1 MRLAVCVVVHDK
13 DGNVCQVARKFRPTD
28 WNLPGGKVEENE
40 TLEDAAERELWE
52 ETGLKAPLGDV
63 SFLRVFVDTIE
74 DFVVVCF
81 VAHTI
86 VGEIQAG
93 EGEAPVRWGK
103 WEDLLDEKSVFHH
116 YNRKLHAE
124 LKKQG
129 FVR

>member
-1 MRLAVCVVVHDK
+1 MRLAVCVVVQDK
-13 DGNVCQVARKFRPTD
+13 DGKLVQVARKYRPTD
-28 WNLPGGKVEENE
+28 WNLPGGKVEDNE
-40 TLEDAAERELWE
+40 TLEEAAMRELEE

-63 SFLRVFVDTIE
+63 SFLRVFVDMIE

-86 VGEIQAG
+86 VGTIQQA
-93 EGEAPVRWGK
+93 EGEAPVRWGT
-103 WEDLLDEKSVFHH
+103 WDDLLSEKSVFHD